1 MFKSIRL
8 LSFDITKTLITTSN
22 EIGAEFM
29 KIASKYGLS
38 PKCDDTVSR
47 LNESFNKNFKHL
59 NKQLPNFGLKANMTS
74 EEWWTRLIQLSFA
87 DIGYNET
94 SDQQKLQQA
103 SQQLYKYFSR
113 GNLWHLNPDARELL
127 SELRKQKPEI
137 TLAVASNF
145 DERLETILRDL
156 DIRHFFN
163 FMFVSR
169 QCGLAK
175 PDQEFFRH
183 ILKTV
188 EVRPNEYLHIG
199 DDVENDYFPVKKI
212 QGNALIMDPTMETS
226 EINGVDPNDVVPNL
240 KYFQKLILNSEN
252 DDAVKK

>member
-38 PKCDDTVSR
+38 PKSDDTVAR
-47 LNESFNKNFKHL
+47 LNESFASNFKRL
-59 NKQLPNFGLKANMTS
+59 NQELPNFGLKSNLTS
-74 EEWWTRLIQLSFA
+74 VEWWSRLIQLSFA
-87 DIGYNET
+87 DVGYNET
-94 SDQQKLQQA
+94 SDRQKLEQA

-175 PDQEFFRH
+175 PDPEFFQH

-188 EVRPNEYLHIG
+188 EVGPNEYLHIG

-212 QGNALIMDPTMETS
+212 RANALIMDPTMEAS
-226 EINGVDPNDVVPNL
+226 EITGVDPNDVVPNL
-240 KYFQKLILNSEN
+240 KYFQKLILTQQDE
-252 DDAVKK
+252 KK